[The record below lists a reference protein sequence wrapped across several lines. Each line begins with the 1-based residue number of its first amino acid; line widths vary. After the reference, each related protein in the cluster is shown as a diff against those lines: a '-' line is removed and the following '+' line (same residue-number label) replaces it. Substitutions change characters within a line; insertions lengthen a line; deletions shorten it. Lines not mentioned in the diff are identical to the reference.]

1 MRTPAHTAETKGFIG
16 ERYDDDSG
24 LQFTGARYYDP
35 KLAMFIQPDWFEVT
49 QPGVGTNRYSYSF
62 NDPINLSDP
71 NGNCVNTQCG
81 DSGPPDDGLRDEDQ
95 IEEYYS
101 LANRAA
107 RNGIDVTT
115 EYDPSDV
122 LNVVGDL
129 SGVNGT
135 IDAANAAMAGDVSG
149 VATGALEIALGKVKV
164 FKGLVKKFIGDEWGS
179 VPGPNSTKG
188 QGISTKAPDDGTIYV
203 DSKGNAIPTPKG
215 GRITGSPDGKFIQAR
230 DATGAPTGVR
240 IDGAHSPRT
249 HSDPRALGPHGH
261 VPGLTNPDGTP
272 WLPIR

>member
-1 MRTPAHTAETKGFIG
+1 
-16 ERYDDDSG
+16 
-24 LQFTGARYYDP
+24 
-35 KLAMFIQPDWFEVT
+35 MFIQPDWFEVT
-49 QPGVGTNRYSYSF
+49 QPGIGTNRYAYSF
-62 NDPINLSDP
+62 NDPVNLNDP

-81 DSGPPDDGLRDEDQ
+81 DSGPPDDGLRDEEQ

-149 VATGALEIALGKVKV
+149 VATGALEIVLGKVRV
-164 FKGLVKKFIGDEWGS
+164 FKGLVKKFIGDEWGAVPGNMKNVSTPHTQVVGGKTVNGPDYGQPNSIYEHTRPDGSRSVSYYDEKGRRFSREDYGQQRTHGTLGRGPDGRS
-179 VPGPNSTKG
+179 VP
-188 QGISTKAPDDGTIYV
+188 
-203 DSKGNAIPTPKG
+203 
-215 GRITGSPDGKFIQAR
+215 
-230 DATGAPTGVR
+230 
-240 IDGAHSPRT
+240 H
-249 HSDPRALGPHGH
+249 
-261 VPGLTNPDGTP
+261 
-272 WLPIR
+272 